1 MRKNLILYIVL
12 IGLPFCVEAQ
22 WKDYMIGVKGDTLN
36 RIDKQNRKQG
46 AWIQRFEQVRGE
58 PGYEEEGVYENDRK
72 TGTWRKFNLQG
83 DLFAIEN
90 YRWGFKDGISQY
102 FDIMGNIVREESW
115 RGFNPE
121 QAYDTLDVEDVDR
134 PGNYKTV
141 VIKNEGS
148 SLKHGTWKFFDNQS
162 GMIQRT
168 EFYLLGT
175 LQTGGV
181 VQADKKMAQDSVGT
195 KTKTKPKEVLE
206 FEKANAGKKK
216 VKVRDGSTGN

>member
-1 MRKNLILYIVL
+1 
-12 IGLPFCVEAQ
+12 VEAQ
-22 WKDYMIGVKGDTLN
+22 WKDYIIGVKGDTLN
-36 RIDKQNRKQG
+36 RVDKQNRKQG

-90 YRWGFKDGISQY
+90 YRWGFKDGVSQY

-121 QAYDTLDVEDVDR
+121 QAYDTLDVEDVDH
-134 PGNYKTV
+134 PGNYKSV

-181 VQADKKMAQDSVGT
+181 VQADKKMSQDSVGS
-195 KTKTKPKEVLE
+195 KAKTKPKEVLE
-206 FEKANAGKKK
+206 FEKSNAGKKK
-216 VKVRDGSTGN
+216 IKVRDGNTGY